1 MSKKLGIILM
11 FAGAYATLIGG
22 LTWVMHFTTIEQQ
35 ALVRPYDW
43 VWGLIVAVIIVIGT
57 VFATKGYILG
67 LIGMGI
73 AAIGLAGDIWLL
85 LFGITQQQY
94 LSPLVLAG
102 TILTGVGLVITLIFH
117 VIRMIQI
124 SKHGNTLLN

>member
-22 LTWVMHFTTIEQQ
+22 LTWVMHFNPTDVGGI
-35 ALVRPYDW
+35 VKPYDW
-43 VWGLIVAVIIVIGT
+43 AWGLIVAVVIVIGA

-73 AAIGLAGDIWLL
+73 VLLGLAGDIWLL

-94 LSPLVLAG
+94 LSPLVLVG
-102 TILTGVGLVITLIFH
+102 VILTGAGLVISLIFH
-117 VIRMIQI
+117 ILRMINI